1 MACQGGGAGVDEK
14 LNATAG
20 ALLGLLRDGPRS
32 GYELVAAAEQM
43 IGGFWTITRSQVYRE
58 LAALADRGLLRR
70 GQTGPR
76 DRQPFQLTA
85 AGRAAFRQ
93 WVNTSPEPENL
104 RIPLLLRLTFADAI
118 DPRQLQAMLAEHH
131 AVHQRRLTAYR
142 SLDRQLAAAGVPEEK
157 RVTLGF
163 GISYETAVL
172 RWFRQLPA
180 SINPRSNHPP
190 AANRPNSH
198 QA

>member
-1 MACQGGGAGVDEK
+1 MDEA
-14 LNATAG
+14 LNSTAG

-32 GYELVAAAEQM
+32 GYDLVAAAEEM

-58 LAALADRGLLRR
+58 LAALADRGLLER
-70 GQTGPR
+70 GQLGPR

-85 AGRAAFRQ
+85 AGQAAFLK

-118 DPRQLQAMLAEHH
+118 EPGQLQAMLAEHH
-131 AVHQRRLTAYR
+131 AVHQRRLEEYR
-142 SLDRQLAAAGVPEEK
+142 SMNRQLTAAGVPED
-157 RVTLGF
+157 RRLTLAF

-172 RWFRQLPA
+172 GWFRRLPA
-180 SINPRSNHPP
+180 NLNPGSDEP
-190 AANRPNSH
+190 AGGKVDL
-198 QA
+198 

>member
-1 MACQGGGAGVDEK
+1 VEDR

-32 GYELVAAAEQM
+32 GYELVAAAEEM

-70 GQTGPR
+70 GETGPR
-76 DRQPFQLTA
+76 DRQPYHLTA
-85 AGRAAFRQ
+85 TGRAAFQQ

-118 DPRQLQAMLAEHH
+118 DPGQLRAMLAEHQ
-131 AVHQRRLTAYR
+131 AVHQSRFTAYR
-142 SLDRQLAAAGVPEEK
+142 SLDRQLAASGVPEEK
-157 RVTLGF
+157 RVTLAF

-172 RWFRQLPA
+172 QWFRELPA
-180 SINPRSNHPP
+180 SLNPGSGE
-190 AANRPNSH
+190 SS
-198 QA
+198 

>member
-1 MACQGGGAGVDEK
+1 MEDR

-76 DRQPFQLTA
+76 DRQPYHLTET
-85 AGRAAFRQ
+85 GRAAFRH

-118 DPRQLQAMLAEHH
+118 DPGQLQAMLTDHH
-131 AVHQRRLTAYR
+131 AVHQRRLAEYR
-142 SLDRQLAAAGVPEEK
+142 SMDRQLAAAGIPEEK
-157 RVTLGF
+157 RLTLAF

-172 RWFRQLPA
+172 GWFRELPA
-180 SINPRSNHPP
+180 SINPGSGQP
-190 AANRPNSH
+190 ASD
-198 QA
+198 

>member
-1 MACQGGGAGVDEK
+1 MDEK

-32 GYELVAAAEQM
+32 GYDLVAAAEQV

-70 GQTGPR
+70 GQAGPR

-85 AGRAAFRQ
+85 AGQAAFRQ

-118 DPRQLQAMLAEHH
+118 DPGQLQAMLTDHH
-131 AVHQRRLTAYR
+131 AVHQHRLAAYR

-157 RVTLGF
+157 RVTLAF

-180 SINPRSNHPP
+180 SISPRSD
-190 AANRPNSH
+190 AAR
-198 QA
+198 

>member
-1 MACQGGGAGVDEK
+1 MDDR

-32 GYELVAAAEQM
+32 GYDLVAAAEQV

-58 LAALADRGLLRR
+58 LAALADRGLLER
-70 GQTGPR
+70 GQVGPR

-85 AGRAAFRQ
+85 AGQAAFRR

-118 DPRQLQAMLAEHH
+118 ETHQLQDMLADHRAAH
-131 AVHQRRLTAYR
+131 AQRLKEYQ
-142 SLDRQLAAAGVPEEK
+142 SLDRQLASQGVPEEQ
-157 RVTLGF
+157 RVTLAF

-172 RWFRQLPA
+172 SWFDTLPA
-180 SINPRSNHPP
+180 SMDPKPP
-190 AANRPNSH
+190 GKPVAS
-198 QA
+198 

>member
-1 MACQGGGAGVDEK
+1 VADR

-32 GYELVAAAEQM
+32 GYELVAAAEEM

-70 GQTGPR
+70 GETGPR
-76 DRQPFQLTA
+76 DRQPYDLTET
-85 AGRAAFRQ
+85 GRAAFQQ

-118 DPRQLQAMLAEHH
+118 DPGQLRAMLTEHH
-131 AVHQRRLTAYR
+131 AVHQRRFTAYQ
-142 SLDRQLAAAGVPEEK
+142 SLDRQLAASGVPEEK
-157 RVTLGF
+157 RVTLAF

-172 RWFRQLPA
+172 QWFSELPA
-180 SINPRSNHPP
+180 SLSPGSSEP
-190 AANRPNSH
+190 ASD
-198 QA
+198 

>member
-1 MACQGGGAGVDEK
+1 VEDR

-76 DRQPFQLTA
+76 DRQPYHLTA
-85 AGRAAFRQ
+85 TGRVAFRQ

-118 DPRQLQAMLAEHH
+118 DPGQLRAMLTEHH
-131 AVHQRRLTAYR
+131 AVHQRRLADYR
-142 SLDRQLAAAGVPEEK
+142 SMDRQLAAAGVPEER
-157 RVTLGF
+157 RVTLAF

-180 SINPRSNHPP
+180 SINPGSDQPASN
-190 AANRPNSH
+190 
-198 QA
+198 

>member
-1 MACQGGGAGVDEK
+1 VDDG

-32 GYELVAAAEQM
+32 GYDLVAESEQV

-58 LAALADRGLLRR
+58 LAALADRGLLER

-76 DRQPFQLTA
+76 DRQPYQLTT
-85 AGRAAFRQ
+85 AGRAAFRK

-118 DPRQLQAMLAEHH
+118 DPRQLQVMLSEHYAEHG
-131 AVHQRRLTAYR
+131 RRLAAYR
-142 SLDRQLAAAGVPEEK
+142 SLNQQLTDAGIPEER
-157 RVTLGF
+157 RVTLAF

-172 RWFRQLPA
+172 DWFRALPA
-180 SINPRSNHPP
+180 SVKP
-190 AANRPNSH
+190 ASVKPAGAKP
-198 QA
+198 AGVKPAGADPAGD

>member
-1 MACQGGGAGVDEK
+1 VDDH

-32 GYELVAAAEQM
+32 GYDLVAEAEQV

-58 LAALADRGLLRR
+58 LAALADRGLLDR
-70 GQTGPR
+70 GRTGPR
-76 DRQPFQLTA
+76 DRQPYRLTT
-85 AGRAAFRQ
+85 AGRAAFRR

-118 DPRQLQAMLAEHH
+118 EPGQLQAMLSEHH
-131 AVHQRRLTAYR
+131 AVHQRRLAAYR
-142 SLDRQLAAAGVPEEK
+142 AMDRQLAAAGVPEEK
-157 RVTLGF
+157 RATLAF

-180 SINPRSNHPP
+180 SIKPGTDEP
-190 AANRPNSH
+190 ARD
-198 QA
+198 

>member
-1 MACQGGGAGVDEK
+1 MSRGGADVGDR

-32 GYELVAAAEQM
+32 GYDLVAAAEQV
-43 IGGFWTITRSQVYRE
+43 IGPFWTITRSQVYRE
-58 LAALADRGLLRR
+58 LAALADRGLLAK
-70 GQTGPR
+70 GPPGPR

-85 AGRAAFRQ
+85 AGQAAFRT

-118 DPRQLQAMLAEHH
+118 EPGQLRAMLAEHQATH
-131 AVHQRRLTAYR
+131 LRRLDAYQ
-142 SLDRQLAAAGVPEEK
+142 SLDQHLAAAGVPAGQ
-157 RVTLGF
+157 RVTLAF

-172 RWFRQLPA
+172 DWFRRLPA
-180 SINPRSNHPP
+180 SMNTGEP
-190 AANRPNSH
+190 ADGPANFV
-198 QA
+198 

>member
-1 MACQGGGAGVDEK
+1 MDDR

-76 DRQPFQLTA
+76 DRQPYQLTA
-85 AGRAAFRQ
+85 TGRAAFRQ

-118 DPRQLQAMLAEHH
+118 DPGQLRDMLTEHH
-131 AVHQRRLTAYR
+131 AVHQRRLAGYR
-142 SLDRQLAAAGVPEEK
+142 SMDRQLAAAGVPEEK
-157 RVTLGF
+157 RATLAF

-180 SINPRSNHPP
+180 SLNPAGPNP
-190 AANRPNSH
+190 ASDQPASE
-198 QA
+198 

>member
-1 MACQGGGAGVDEK
+1 VDDR

-32 GYELVAAAEQM
+32 GYELIAAAEQM

-70 GQTGPR
+70 GETGPR
-76 DRQPFQLTA
+76 DRQPYHLTA
-85 AGRAAFRQ
+85 TGRAAFRQ
-93 WVNTSPEPENL
+93 WVNSSPEPENL
-104 RIPLLLRLTFADAI
+104 RIPLLLRLTFIDAI
-118 DPRQLQAMLAEHH
+118 NPGQLQAMVSEHH

-157 RVTLGF
+157 RVTLAF

-172 RWFRQLPA
+172 RWFRELPA
-180 SINPRSNHPP
+180 SINPGGDQRAPGT
-190 AANRPNSH
+190 
-198 QA
+198 

>member
-1 MACQGGGAGVDEK
+1 MEDR

-32 GYELVAAAEQM
+32 GYELVAAAEEM

-76 DRQPFQLTA
+76 DRQPYHLTA
-85 AGRAAFRQ
+85 TGRAAFRH

-118 DPRQLQAMLAEHH
+118 DPGQLEAMLTEHH
-131 AVHQRRLTAYR
+131 AIHQRRLADYR
-142 SLDRQLAAAGVPEEK
+142 SMERRLAAAGVPEEQ
-157 RVTLGF
+157 RVTLAF

-180 SINPRSNHPP
+180 SINPAPHPDP
-190 AANRPNSH
+190 ALER
-198 QA
+198 

>member
-1 MACQGGGAGVDEK
+1 MNYR

-58 LAALADRGLLRR
+58 LAVLADRGLLRR

-76 DRQPFQLTA
+76 DRQPFQLTP
-85 AGRAAFRQ
+85 AGRAAFQQ

-118 DPRQLQAMLAEHH
+118 DPGQLQAMLTEHR

-142 SLDRQLAAAGVPEEK
+142 SLDRQLATAGIPEEK
-157 RVTLGF
+157 RATLAF

-172 RWFRQLPA
+172 RWFHQLPA
-180 SINPRSNHPP
+180 SINPGSDEP
-190 AANRPNSH
+190 ASH
-198 QA
+198 